1 MSSSST
7 STGSMES
14 GNGFG
19 LQTGGDINKMTFGF
33 FDDFNNEKV
42 DDQTEVPPELISS
55 AIDQS
60 TNEIKDKK
68 KNVIINVKN
77 INQYSKTSLPER
89 TNEYSSENND
99 ENDDVENDNEVIIIP
114 MKIMSLQDIVNNA
127 RKFCREKYVH

>member
-7 STGSMES
+7 STGSTES

-19 LQTGGDINKMTFGF
+19 LQIGGDTNKMTFGF

-42 DDQTEVPPELISS
+42 GDQTEVPSELISS
-55 AIDQS
+55 VIDQS

-68 KNVIINVKN
+68 KNGIINVEN
-77 INQYSKTSLPER
+77 LNQYSKASLPER

-114 MKIMSLQDIVNNA
+114 MKIMSLQDIINNA

>member
-1 MSSSST
+1 
-7 STGSMES
+7 ME
-14 GNGFG
+14 
-19 LQTGGDINKMTFGF
+19 
-33 FDDFNNEKV
+33 
-42 DDQTEVPPELISS
+42 
-55 AIDQS
+55 
-60 TNEIKDKK
+60 
-68 KNVIINVKN
+68 N

>member
-7 STGSMES
+7 STGSTES
-14 GNGFG
+14 GNVFG
-19 LQTGGDINKMTFGF
+19 LQIGGDTNKMTFGF

-42 DDQTEVPPELISS
+42 DDQTEVPSELISS
-55 AIDQS
+55 VIDQS

-68 KNVIINVKN
+68 KNGIINVEN
-77 INQYSKTSLPER
+77 LNQYSKASLPER

-114 MKIMSLQDIVNNA
+114 MKIMSLQDIINNA

>member
-1 MSSSST
+1 MSSSSA
-7 STGSMES
+7 STGCMES

-19 LQTGGDINKMTFGF
+19 LQIGGDTNKMTFGF
-33 FDDFNNEKV
+33 FDDFKNEKV
-42 DDQTEVPPELISS
+42 DDQIEVSS
-55 AIDQS
+55 ESIPSFIDQS

-68 KNVIINVKN
+68 KNVIINIEN

-89 TNEYSSENND
+89 TNEYSSENNN

-114 MKIMSLQDIVNNA
+114 MKIMSLQDIINNA

>member
-7 STGSMES
+7 STGSTES

-19 LQTGGDINKMTFGF
+19 LQIGGDTNKMTFGF

-42 DDQTEVPPELISS
+42 DDQTEVPSELISS
-55 AIDQS
+55 VIDQS
-60 TNEIKDKK
+60 TKEIKDEK
-68 KNVIINVKN
+68 KNGIINIEN

-114 MKIMSLQDIVNNA
+114 MKIMSLQDIINNA

>member
-7 STGSMES
+7 STGSTES

-19 LQTGGDINKMTFGF
+19 LQIGGDTNKMTFGF
-33 FDDFNNEKV
+33 FDDFKNEKV
-42 DDQTEVPPELISS
+42 DDQIEVSSELISS
-55 AIDQS
+55 VIDQS
-60 TNEIKDKK
+60 TNEIIDKK
-68 KNVIINVKN
+68 KKVIINVEN
-77 INQYSKTSLPER
+77 LNQYSKTSLPER
-89 TNEYSSENND
+89 TNEYSSENNN

>member
-7 STGSMES
+7 STGSTES

-19 LQTGGDINKMTFGF
+19 LQIGGDTNKMTFGF

-42 DDQTEVPPELISS
+42 GDQTEVPSELISS
-55 AIDQS
+55 VIDQS

-68 KNVIINVKN
+68 KNGIINVEN
-77 INQYSKTSLPER
+77 LNQYSKASLPER

-114 MKIMSLQDIVNNA
+114 MKIIFIINVRTFLDKISLH
-127 RKFCREKYVH
+127 YL

>member
-1 MSSSST
+1 
-7 STGSMES
+7 MES

-33 FDDFNNEKV
+33 FDDFNTEKV
-42 DDQTEVPPELISS
+42 DDQTEISSELISS

-68 KNVIINVKN
+68 KNVIINIEN

-89 TNEYSSENND
+89 TNKYSSENND
-99 ENDDVENDNEVIIIP
+99 ENDDVENDDEVIIIP
-114 MKIMSLQDIVNNA
+114 MRIMSLQDIINNA